1 MSVRVINLG
10 LPKTGTTTLGV
21 ALEHAG
27 LRVADFKLRR
37 RSCPDKSIA
46 GSFVARQLYDGYY
59 GSGDPLEKLG
69 AFDALSEISVL
80 NRDLCLWPQ
89 TDFGLIQSLR
99 VRHPELRFV
108 ASYRDPDATAHSML
122 RWSDLGS
129 DRLPS
134 GNIPGLPRGYGE
146 TRLQRAQW
154 VAQHYAFLRTIFAG
168 DPRFLEYDIDDPDAA
183 GLLSAHLGID
193 LPWWGKANEN
203 RSMRPEGAE

>member
-10 LPKTGTTTLGV
+10 LPKTGTTTLGL
-21 ALEHAG
+21 ALEQAG

-37 RSCPDKSIA
+37 RTCPDKTIA

-69 AFDALSEISVL
+69 AFDALAEISVL

-99 VRHPELRFV
+99 ERHPELRFV
-108 ASYRDPDATAHSML
+108 ASYRDPEATAHSML

-154 VAQHYAFLRTIFAG
+154 VAQHYAFLRAIFAE
-168 DPRFLEYDIDDPDAA
+168 DPRFLEYDIDDPTAPER
-183 GLLSAHLGID
+183 LSAHLGIE

-203 RSMRPEGAE
+203 RSMPREDAE

>member
-37 RSCPDKSIA
+37 RTCPDKSIA

-69 AFDALSEISVL
+69 IFDALTEVSVL

-99 VRHPELRFV
+99 ERYSELRFV

-122 RWSDLGS
+122 RWSDLGVN
-129 DRLPS
+129 RLPN
-134 GNIPGLPRGYGE
+134 GNVPGLPAGYGE

-168 DPRFLEYDIDDPDAA
+168 DPRFLEYDIDDPDAPDA
-183 GLLSAHLGID
+183 LSTHLGID

-203 RSMRPEGAE
+203 RSMRVESAE

>member
-21 ALEHAG
+21 ALEQAG

-37 RSCPDKSIA
+37 RTCPDKTIA

-69 AFDALSEISVL
+69 AFDALAEISVL

-89 TDFGLIQSLR
+89 TDFGLIQSLSE
-99 VRHPELRFV
+99 RHPELRFV

-154 VAQHYAFLRTIFAG
+154 VAQHYAFLRAIFAE
-168 DPRFLEYDIDDPDAA
+168 DPRFLEYDIDDPTAPEQ
-183 GLLSAHLGID
+183 LSAHLGID

-203 RSMRPEGAE
+203 RSMRREDAE